1 MPTLDNQQEEKE
13 DGANKLMFFFVVISR
28 ETHVRMIGSGCSDRW
43 HDEGYYIAKFNN
55 SQNRDE
61 ILYSGPYTM
70 NGMPLYLKVW
80 SPKFDFQ
87 QEMPTTLPLWED
99 MVGKI
104 AGRPPDRRKNLH
116 YEMANM
122 ELIYGSN
129 SLEKRKDMWQGLHRI
144 GALIDVPWCIYRDF
158 NSPLTSADRVGG
170 QSTVKAETK
179 EFQET
184 VDMMKL
190 VDMKAY
196 ERRYS
201 WMNKHMW
208 FKIDRAICNEE

>member
-1 MPTLDNQQEEKE
+1 
-13 DGANKLMFFFVVISR
+13 
-28 ETHVRMIGSGCSDRW
+28 
-43 HDEGYYIAKFNN
+43 
-55 SQNRDE
+55 
-61 ILYSGPYTM
+61 
-70 NGMPLYLKVW
+70 
-80 SPKFDFQ
+80 
-87 QEMPTTLPLWED
+87 

-104 AGRPPDRRKNLH
+104 VGRPPDRRKNLH

-122 ELIYGSN
+122 KLIYGSN
-129 SLEKRKDMWQGLHRI
+129 SLEKRRDMWQGLHRI
-144 GALIDVPWCIYRDF
+144 RALIDVPWCICGDF

-184 VDMMKL
+184 MDMMKL

-196 ERRYS
+196 GRRYS
-201 WMNKHMW
+201 WTNKHVW